1 MKVDKDLIEEHGMVS
16 NYGYVADFVYG
27 GIDGAVTTFAVVA
40 GVVGA
45 ELSLPIILIL
55 GFANLFAD
63 GFSMSVGK
71 YLSEKTMLE
80 QYNKIR
86 SIEFRHLKE
95 KEKKERSEVVEI
107 LTDYGFKGNDLERAA
122 EIITSNPEAWVDIM
136 MKNEF
141 NVADENINP
150 IKGAIATFISFIVVG
165 FIPLLGYTGKAFL
178 PFTDNQ
184 VFIFSAILTLVA
196 LFVVGAVKSKFSLR
210 NWFVSGLE
218 TALIGGFAA
227 LIAYLIGFFLK
238 GIAG

>member
-1 MKVDKDLIEEHGMVS
+1 
-16 NYGYVADFVYG
+16 
-27 GIDGAVTTFAVVA
+27 
-40 GVVGA
+40 
-45 ELSLPIILIL
+45 
-55 GFANLFAD
+55 
-63 GFSMSVGK
+63 
-71 YLSEKTMLE
+71 
-80 QYNKIR
+80 
-86 SIEFRHLKE
+86 SIEFTHLKT
-95 KEKKERSEVVEI
+95 KEKKEKSEVIEI
-107 LTDYGFKGNDLERAA
+107 LSDYGFKGNDLERAA